1 MNFYNSLEKILIPE
15 FLRQCISDRNED
27 PGNEIRRV
35 MRPFVISGM
44 PAGTLISRGKAMI
57 FAMHADVP
65 AAESLDKRAE
75 NAKVKR
81 REMLK

>member
-35 MRPFVISGM
+35 MRPFVILGM
-44 PAGTLISRGKAMI
+44 PAGTLISWGIGGVNAMI

-65 AAESLDKRAE
+65 VHK
-75 NAKVKR
+75 
-81 REMLK
+81 